1 MGAGEMIP
9 WLSVRTDLPQDQ
21 ELTTAYNSDL
31 RNSDIASL
39 GMCRNMHYNNF
50 KKENKA
56 DSRMF

>member
-1 MGAGEMIP
+1 MIP
-9 WLSVRTDLPQDQ
+9 WLTVHTVLPEDQ
-21 ELTTAYNSDL
+21 ELTTPYNSDL

-50 KKENKA
+50 KRENKT